1 MGGGA
6 KDAGRRRSE
15 KQALGAA
22 QGLCRKSKTR
32 ENDAPKSADQSAA
45 YAGRAKKKG
54 ASTPSEKE
62 CSHLK
67 TYGLLILMPL
77 KQRRSWA
84 PQLFPEQVARK

>member
-15 KQALGAA
+15 KPALGAA

-45 YAGRAKKKG
+45 YAGRVKNERCEHPFRKG
-54 ASTPSEKE
+54 ALAPDDVGP
-62 CSHLK
+62 
-67 TYGLLILMPL
+67 TYFNAA
-77 KQRRSWA
+77 KAAS
-84 PQLFPEQVARK
+84 

>member
-62 CSHLK
+62 RSHLMMW
-67 TYGLLILMPL
+67 GLLTLMLP
-77 KQRRSWA
+77 KQHRSWT
-84 PQLFPEQVARK
+84 PQLFPERVARK

>member
-6 KDAGRRRSE
+6 KEAGRGRAE
-15 KQALGAA
+15 NGALGAA

-62 CSHLK
+62 CSHLMMW
-67 TYGLLILMPL
+67 GLLTLMQP
-77 KQRRSWA
+77 KQHRSWA

>member
-1 MGGGA
+1 M
-6 KDAGRRRSE
+6 
-15 KQALGAA
+15 
-22 QGLCRKSKTR
+22 QGLCRAAEIKGKDATVSVRWPAGCFSWVKTK
-32 ENDAPKSADQSAA
+32 D
-45 YAGRAKKKG
+45 